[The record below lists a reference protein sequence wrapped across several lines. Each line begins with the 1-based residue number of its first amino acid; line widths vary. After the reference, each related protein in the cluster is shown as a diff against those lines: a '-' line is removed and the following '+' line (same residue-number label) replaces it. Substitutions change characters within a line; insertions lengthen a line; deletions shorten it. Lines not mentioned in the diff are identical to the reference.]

1 MVANRNK
8 TGANPVKA
16 LMRNPC
22 TECGGS
28 LKKSAITQEFEH
40 EGVVVRISGVRAWVC
55 TRCGEIYF
63 EPGGGSE
70 WPKRSSHSLPLPAQK
85 NNIKVLSL
93 PLSAKRCL
101 DDTRQI
107 RADSR
112 RVT

>member
-8 TGANPVKA
+8 TGTNPVKA

-28 LKKSAITQEFEH
+28 LKKYAITQEFAQVLAESILSP
-40 EGVVVRISGVRAWVC
+40 VA
-55 TRCGEIYF
+55 
-63 EPGGGSE
+63 PSE
-70 WPKRSSHSLPLPAQK
+70 WPKRSSHSLPLPGQK

-93 PLSAKRCL
+93 PISAKRCL

-112 RVT
+112 RVTAR